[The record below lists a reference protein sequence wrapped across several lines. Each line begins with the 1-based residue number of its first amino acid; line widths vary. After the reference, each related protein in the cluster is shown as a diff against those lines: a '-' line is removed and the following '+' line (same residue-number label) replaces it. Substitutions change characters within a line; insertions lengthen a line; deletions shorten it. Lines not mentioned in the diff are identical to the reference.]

1 MFDIKFTPVSPL
13 SKISL
18 LPQGNP
24 LIINIR
30 YFCKHLKISVLA
42 DKKDL
47 LIDFNCYL
55 I

>member
-1 MFDIKFTPVSPL
+1 MFDIKIYPGFPSFQDL
-13 SKISL
+13 I

>member
-1 MFDIKFTPVSPL
+1 MFDIKIYPGFP
-13 SKISL
+13 KISL